1 MVYTLYF
8 IEPEKSGL
16 QGKTTAVLL
25 YYQMR
30 IIESGYIRNM
40 IRQEGFYLDSTVQT
54 VQEVGNQVSQYK
66 QMFENYLPDITKFGI
81 KVVLAIV
88 AFWVGST
95 VIKWI
100 VKFVRKSLTK
110 SRLDTGVAQFMSSLV
125 KIILYIL
132 LIFNISTSFGVKES
146 SLAALLGTAGVT
158 MGLALQGGLA
168 NLAGGMMLLLF
179 KPFQVGDYII
189 VNGQDG
195 SEGTVAKVEICYTT
209 LLSIDNKHI
218 VIPNGTLSNTAIT
231 NVTARDQR
239 RLEIKVGI
247 SYNADIQKAKD
258 ILEDI
263 LTEDPDT
270 REDEEMVVFV
280 DELAESSVIMG
291 FRVWVDTDRYW
302 ETRWR
307 LNQRIKEDFDYY
319 GIEIPYNQLDV
330 HLHK

>member
-1 MVYTLYF
+1 M
-8 IEPEKSGL
+8 
-16 QGKTTAVLL
+16 
-25 YYQMR
+25 
-30 IIESGYIRNM
+30 
-40 IRQEGFYLDSTVQT
+40 DSTVQT
-54 VQEVGNQVSQYK
+54 VQEVGNQVNQYR

-110 SRLDTGVAQFMSSLV
+110 SRLDTGAAQFMSSLV
-125 KIILYIL
+125 KIVLYIL

-218 VIPNGTLSNTAIT
+218 VIPNGTLSNVTIT

-263 LTEDPDT
+263 LTEGYKRRRRNGGICRRAGRKLCDHG
-270 REDEEMVVFV
+270 
-280 DELAESSVIMG
+280 LSCLG
-291 FRVWVDTDRYW
+291 RY
-302 ETRWR
+302 RP
-307 LNQRIKEDFDYY
+307 LL
-319 GIEIPYNQLDV
+319 GS
-330 HLHK
+330 